1 MFFHQFLA
9 LFGDCICLYIGLNG
23 NRGPPF
29 MSNHPPPVVSVSG
42 LTWLT
47 TKDTG
52 DISVTIVNFH
62 FFFFFLDCDVPLTAS
77 YSVYVSQLVRFARIC
92 NNVSDFGTDM
102 VY

>member
-1 MFFHQFLA
+1 MFFHHQFLA

-62 FFFFFLDCDVPLTAS
+62 FFLDCDVPQFDGIIQRLCFTIRSFRA
-77 YSVYVSQLVRFARIC
+77 YL
-92 NNVSDFGTDM
+92 
-102 VY
+102 